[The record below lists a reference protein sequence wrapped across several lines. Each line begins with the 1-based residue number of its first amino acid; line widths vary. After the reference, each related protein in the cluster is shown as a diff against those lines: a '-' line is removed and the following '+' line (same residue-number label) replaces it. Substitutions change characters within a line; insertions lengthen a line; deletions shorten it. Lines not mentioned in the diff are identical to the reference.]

1 MPDDDGYR
9 GLLSR
14 SLDALIFGGIAL
26 MSMVAIGVG
35 MVVWFIT

>member
-14 SLDALIFGGIAL
+14 SWDALVFGSIAII
-26 MSMVAIGVG
+26 A
-35 MVVWFIT
+35 MVVVASGVVIWFIS

>member
-14 SLDALIFGGIAL
+14 SWDALVLGGIAI
-26 MSMVAIGVG
+26 MTMVAIGAAAVI
-35 MVVWFIT
+35 WFIS